1 MAIAIGMVEF
11 SSIARGIYAADQM
24 VKISE
29 VEIVT
34 AQTICPGKYIALVE
48 GDVAAVQ
55 DSVHIG
61 EKFAGEYF
69 VDSLIIP
76 NVHHGIFPAIT
87 GATMPD
93 RVTALGIFET
103 FSVATMITAADQIL
117 KAAELESIE
126 IRLGTGLGGKSFFT
140 FTGDVAAVETGVE
153 AGRAVAEAKGLMVD
167 AEVIPSPSDRLV
179 PSVLLGSSMCG
190 RMNNL

>member
-1 MAIAIGMVEF
+1 M
-11 SSIARGIYAADQM
+11 
-24 VKISE
+24 
-29 VEIVT
+29 
-34 AQTICPGKYIALVE
+34 
-48 GDVAAVQ
+48 AAVQ

-69 VDSLIIP
+69 VDSLVIP

-87 GATMPD
+87 GATMPEH
-93 RVTALGIFET
+93 VTALGIFET

-117 KAAELESIE
+117 KAAELEAIE

-153 AGRAVAEAKGLMVD
+153 AGREVAETKGLMVD

-179 PSVLLGSSMCG
+179 PSVL
-190 RMNNL
+190 

>member
-69 VDSLIIP
+69 VDSLVIP

-87 GATMPD
+87 GATMPEH
-93 RVTALGIFET
+93 VTALGIFET

-117 KAAELESIE
+117 KAAELEAIE

-140 FTGDVAAVETGVE
+140 FAGDVAAVETGVE
-153 AGRAVAEAKGLMVD
+153 AGRGVAETKGLMVD

-179 PSVLLGSSMCG
+179 PSVL
-190 RMNNL
+190 

>member
-1 MAIAIGMVEF
+1 MAIAMGMVEF

-69 VDSLIIP
+69 VDSLVIP

-87 GATMPD
+87 GATMPEH
-93 RVTALGIFET
+93 VTALGIFET

-117 KAAELESIE
+117 KAAELEAIE

-153 AGRAVAEAKGLMVD
+153 AGRGVAETKGLMVD

-179 PSVLLGSSMCG
+179 PSVLCG
-190 RMNNL
+190 

>member
-69 VDSLIIP
+69 VDSLVIP
-76 NVHHGIFPAIT
+76 NVHH
-87 GATMPD
+87 
-93 RVTALGIFET
+93 GIFET

-117 KAAELESIE
+117 KAAELEAIE

-153 AGRAVAEAKGLMVD
+153 AGRGVAETKGLMVD

-179 PSVLLGSSMCG
+179 PSVL
-190 RMNNL
+190 

>member
-69 VDSLIIP
+69 VDSLVIP

-87 GATMPD
+87 GATMPEH
-93 RVTALGIFET
+93 VTALGIFET
-103 FSVATMITAADQIL
+103 FSVATMITATDQIL
-117 KAAELESIE
+117 KAAELEAIE

-153 AGRAVAEAKGLMVD
+153 AGRGVAETKGLMVD

-179 PSVLLGSSMCG
+179 PSVL
-190 RMNNL
+190 

>member
-55 DSVHIG
+55 DSIHIG

-76 NVHHGIFPAIT
+76 NVHKGIFPAIT
-87 GATMPD
+87 GATMPSH
-93 RVTALGIFET
+93 VAALGIFET

-117 KAAELESIE
+117 KAAELEPIE

-153 AGRAVAEAKGLMVD
+153 AGREVAETKGLMVD

-179 PSVLLGSSMCG
+179 PSVL
-190 RMNNL
+190 

>member
-11 SSIARGIYAADQM
+11 SSIARGLYAADQM

-69 VDSLIIP
+69 VDSLVIP

-87 GATMPD
+87 GATMPEH
-93 RVTALGIFET
+93 VTALGIFET

-117 KAAELESIE
+117 KAAELEAIE

-153 AGRAVAEAKGLMVD
+153 AGRGVAETKGLMVD

-179 PSVLLGSSMCG
+179 PSVL
-190 RMNNL
+190 

>member
-69 VDSLIIP
+69 VDSLVIP

-87 GATMPD
+87 GATMPEH
-93 RVTALGIFET
+93 VTALGIFET

-117 KAAELESIE
+117 KAAELEAVE

-153 AGRAVAEAKGLMVD
+153 AGRGVAETKGLMVD

-179 PSVLLGSSMCG
+179 PSVL
-190 RMNNL
+190 

>member
-69 VDSLIIP
+69 VDSLVIP

-87 GATMPD
+87 GATMPEH
-93 RVTALGIFET
+93 VTALGIFET

-117 KAAELESIE
+117 KAAELEPIE
-126 IRLGTGLGGKSFFT
+126 IRLGTGLGGKSFT

-153 AGRAVAEAKGLMVD
+153 AGCCAVAEAKGLMVD

-179 PSVLLGSSMCG
+179 PSVL
-190 RMNNL
+190 

>member
-69 VDSLIIP
+69 VDSLVIP

-87 GATMPD
+87 GATMPEH
-93 RVTALGIFET
+93 VTALGIFET

-117 KAAELESIE
+117 KAAELEAIE

-153 AGRAVAEAKGLMVD
+153 AGRGVAETKGLMVD
-167 AEVIPSPSDRLV
+167 AEVLPSPSDRLV
-179 PSVLLGSSMCG
+179 PSVL
-190 RMNNL
+190 

>member
-69 VDSLIIP
+69 VDSLVIP

-87 GATMPD
+87 GATMPEH
-93 RVTALGIFET
+93 VTALGIFET

-117 KAAELESIE
+117 KAAELEAIE
-126 IRLGTGLGGKSFFT
+126 IRLGTCLGGKSFFT

-153 AGRAVAEAKGLMVD
+153 AGRGVAETKGLMVD

-179 PSVLLGSSMCG
+179 PSVL
-190 RMNNL
+190 

>member
-69 VDSLIIP
+69 VDSLVIP

-87 GATMPD
+87 GATMPEH
-93 RVTALGIFET
+93 VTALGIFET

-117 KAAELESIE
+117 KAAELEAIE

-153 AGRAVAEAKGLMVD
+153 AGRGVAETKGLMVE

-179 PSVLLGSSMCG
+179 PSVL
-190 RMNNL
+190 

>member
-55 DSVHIG
+55 DSVRIG
-61 EKFAGEYF
+61 EQFAGEYF
-69 VDSLIIP
+69 VDSLVIP

-87 GATMPD
+87 GATMPEH
-93 RVTALGIFET
+93 VTALGIFET

-140 FTGDVAAVETGVE
+140 FPGDVAAVETGVE

-179 PSVLLGSSMCG
+179 PSVL
-190 RMNNL
+190 

>member
-69 VDSLIIP
+69 VDSLVIP

-87 GATMPD
+87 GATMPEH
-93 RVTALGIFET
+93 VTALGIFET

-117 KAAELESIE
+117 KAAELEAIE

-153 AGRAVAEAKGLMVD
+153 AGRGVAETKGLMVD

-179 PSVLLGSSMCG
+179 PSVL
-190 RMNNL
+190 

>member
-69 VDSLIIP
+69 VDSLVIP

-87 GATMPD
+87 GATMPEH
-93 RVTALGIFET
+93 VTALGIFET

-117 KAAELESIE
+117 KAAELEAIE

-153 AGRAVAEAKGLMVD
+153 AGREVAETKGLMVD
-167 AEVIPSPSDRLV
+167 AEVMPSPSDRLV
-179 PSVLLGSSMCG
+179 PSVL
-190 RMNNL
+190 

>member
-69 VDSLIIP
+69 VDSLVIP

-87 GATMPD
+87 GATMPEH
-93 RVTALGIFET
+93 VTALGIFET

-117 KAAELESIE
+117 KAAELEAIE

-153 AGRAVAEAKGLMVD
+153 AGRGVAETKGLMVD
-167 AEVIPSPSDRLV
+167 AEVTPSPSDRLV
-179 PSVLLGSSMCG
+179 PSVL
-190 RMNNL
+190 

>member
-55 DSVHIG
+55 DSVRIG

-69 VDSLIIP
+69 VDSIVIP
-76 NVHHGIFPAIT
+76 NVHRGIFPAIT
-87 GATMPD
+87 GATMPE
-93 RVTALGIFET
+93 RVNALGIFET
-103 FSVATMITAADQIL
+103 FSVATMIVAADQIL
-117 KAAELESIE
+117 KSADLESIE

-153 AGRAVAEAKGLMVD
+153 TGREVAEAKGLMVD

-179 PSVLLGSSMCG
+179 PSVL
-190 RMNNL
+190 

>member
-69 VDSLIIP
+69 VDSLVIP

-87 GATMPD
+87 GATMPEH
-93 RVTALGIFET
+93 VTALGIFET

-117 KAAELESIE
+117 KVAELEAIE

-153 AGRAVAEAKGLMVD
+153 AGREVAETKGLMVD

-179 PSVLLGSSMCG
+179 PSVL
-190 RMNNL
+190 

>member
-69 VDSLIIP
+69 VDSLVIP

-87 GATMPD
+87 GATMPEH
-93 RVTALGIFET
+93 VTALGIFET

-117 KAAELESIE
+117 KAAELEAIE

-140 FTGDVAAVETGVE
+140 LTGDVAAVETGVE
-153 AGRAVAEAKGLMVD
+153 AGREVAETKGLMVD

-179 PSVLLGSSMCG
+179 PSVL
-190 RMNNL
+190 

>member
-61 EKFAGEYF
+61 EQFAGEYF
-69 VDSLIIP
+69 VDSLVIP

-87 GATMPD
+87 GATMPEQ
-93 RVTALGIFET
+93 VTALGIFET
-103 FSVATMITAADQIL
+103 FSVATMIIAADQIL

-153 AGRAVAEAKGLMVD
+153 AGRAVAESKGLMVD

-179 PSVLLGSSMCG
+179 PSVL
-190 RMNNL
+190 

>member
-69 VDSLIIP
+69 VDSLVIP

-87 GATMPD
+87 GATMPEHI
-93 RVTALGIFET
+93 TALGIFET

-117 KAAELESIE
+117 KAAELEAIE

-153 AGRAVAEAKGLMVD
+153 AGRGVAETKGLMVD

-179 PSVLLGSSMCG
+179 PSVL
-190 RMNNL
+190 

>member
-69 VDSLIIP
+69 VDSLVIP

-87 GATMPD
+87 GATMPEH
-93 RVTALGIFET
+93 VTALGLFET

-117 KAAELESIE
+117 KAAELEAIE

-153 AGRAVAEAKGLMVD
+153 AGRGVAETKGLMVD

-179 PSVLLGSSMCG
+179 PSVL
-190 RMNNL
+190 

>member
-69 VDSLIIP
+69 VDSLVIP
-76 NVHHGIFPAIT
+76 NVHHGIFSAIT
-87 GATMPD
+87 GATMPEH
-93 RVTALGIFET
+93 VTALGIFET

-117 KAAELESIE
+117 KAAELEAIE

-153 AGRAVAEAKGLMVD
+153 AGRGVAETKGLMVD

-179 PSVLLGSSMCG
+179 PSVL
-190 RMNNL
+190 

>member
-69 VDSLIIP
+69 VDSLVIP

-87 GATMPD
+87 GATMPEH
-93 RVTALGIFET
+93 VTALGIFET

-117 KAAELESIE
+117 KAAELEAIE

-140 FTGDVAAVETGVE
+140 FTGDVAAVETGV
-153 AGRAVAEAKGLMVD
+153 
-167 AEVIPSPSDRLV
+167 
-179 PSVLLGSSMCG
+179 
-190 RMNNL
+190 

>member
-34 AQTICPGKYIALVE
+34 AQTICPGKHIALVE

-69 VDSLIIP
+69 VDSLVIP

-87 GATMPD
+87 GATMPEH
-93 RVTALGIFET
+93 VTALGIFET

-117 KAAELESIE
+117 KAAELEAIE

-153 AGRAVAEAKGLMVD
+153 AGRGVAETKGLMVD

-179 PSVLLGSSMCG
+179 PSVL
-190 RMNNL
+190 

>member
-69 VDSLIIP
+69 VDSLVIP

-87 GATMPD
+87 GATMPEH
-93 RVTALGIFET
+93 VTALGIFET

-117 KAAELESIE
+117 KAAELEAIE

-140 FTGDVAAVETGVE
+140 FTGDVAAVETSVE
-153 AGRAVAEAKGLMVD
+153 AGRGVAETKGLMVD

-179 PSVLLGSSMCG
+179 PSVL
-190 RMNNL
+190 

>member
-69 VDSLIIP
+69 VESLVIP

-87 GATMPD
+87 GATMPEH
-93 RVTALGIFET
+93 VTALGIFET

-117 KAAELESIE
+117 KAAELEAIE

-153 AGRAVAEAKGLMVD
+153 AGREVAETKGLMVD

-179 PSVLLGSSMCG
+179 PSVL
-190 RMNNL
+190 

>member
-1 MAIAIGMVEF
+1 MVEL

-69 VDSLIIP
+69 VDSLVIP

-87 GATMPD
+87 GATMPEH
-93 RVTALGIFET
+93 VTALGIFET

-117 KAAELESIE
+117 KAAELEAIE

-153 AGRAVAEAKGLMVD
+153 AGRGVAETKGLMVD

-179 PSVLLGSSMCG
+179 PSVL
-190 RMNNL
+190 

>member
-69 VDSLIIP
+69 VDSLVIP

-87 GATMPD
+87 GATMPE

-179 PSVLLGSSMCG
+179 PSVL
-190 RMNNL
+190 

>member
-55 DSVHIG
+55 DSVRIG
-61 EKFAGEYF
+61 EQFAGEYF
-69 VDSLIIP
+69 VDSLVIP

-87 GATMPD
+87 GATMPEH
-93 RVTALGIFET
+93 VTALGIFET

-153 AGRAVAEAKGLMVD
+153 AGRAIAEAKGLMVD

-179 PSVLLGSSMCG
+179 PSVL
-190 RMNNL
+190 

>member
-69 VDSLIIP
+69 VDSLVIP
-76 NVHHGIFPAIT
+76 NVHHGVFPAIT
-87 GATMPD
+87 GSTMPEGG
-93 RVTALGIFET
+93 VTALGIFET

-117 KAAELESIE
+117 KSAELESIE
-126 IRLGTGLGGKSFFT
+126 MRLGTGLGGKSFFT
-140 FTGDVAAVETGVE
+140 FTGDVAAVQTGVD

-179 PSVLLGSSMCG
+179 PSVL
-190 RMNNL
+190 

>member
-69 VDSLIIP
+69 VDSLVIP

-87 GATMPD
+87 GATMPEH
-93 RVTALGIFET
+93 VTALGIFET

-117 KAAELESIE
+117 KAAELEAIE

-153 AGRAVAEAKGLMVD
+153 AGRWVAETKGLMVD

-179 PSVLLGSSMCG
+179 PSVL
-190 RMNNL
+190 

>member
-1 MAIAIGMVEF
+1 MAIAMGMVEF

-69 VDSLIIP
+69 VDSLVIP

-87 GATMPD
+87 GATMPEH
-93 RVTALGIFET
+93 VTALGIFET

-117 KAAELESIE
+117 KAAELEAIE

-153 AGRAVAEAKGLMVD
+153 AGRGVAETKGLMVD

-179 PSVLLGSSMCG
+179 PSVL
-190 RMNNL
+190 

>member
-55 DSVHIG
+55 DSVRIG
-61 EKFAGEYF
+61 EQFAGEYF
-69 VDSLIIP
+69 VDSLVIP

-87 GATMPD
+87 GATMPEH
-93 RVTALGIFET
+93 VTALGIFET

-179 PSVLLGSSMCG
+179 PSVL
-190 RMNNL
+190 

>member
-69 VDSLIIP
+69 VDSLVIP

-87 GATMPD
+87 GATMPEH
-93 RVTALGIFET
+93 VTALGIFET

-117 KAAELESIE
+117 KAAELEPIE

-153 AGRAVAEAKGLMVD
+153 AGCAVAEAKGLMVD
-167 AEVIPSPSDRLV
+167 AEVIPSPSDRLG
-179 PSVLLGSSMCG
+179 PSVL
-190 RMNNL
+190 